1 MDYDTA
7 SLTAIEL
14 SDIMLTAGRRPRKS
28 KQIQELVKSKLIA
41 RSATTGGTH
50 AARTTR
56 PARRGAKRRAAPRPA
71 SPPHRQAPR
80 RPQQPAVPSRSAHP
94 PAMMTSA
101 RLQSRVVNARD
112 QAVDAVPALLATA
125 VSPAGIAAMEQA
137 QLADEAMPDEAVGPD
152 DDATV
157 AGEDSVDVAMDE
169 PDGNQSRI
177 EVLEARVREL
187 RAAAAEQRRILLEQN
202 YLVRAL
208 YSAGMAAAN
217 GLMDA
222 QQQIDLGPAG
232 H

>member
-1 MDYDTA
+1 
-7 SLTAIEL
+7 
-14 SDIMLTAGRRPRKS
+14 
-28 KQIQELVKSKLIA
+28 
-41 RSATTGGTH
+41 
-50 AARTTR
+50 
-56 PARRGAKRRAAPRPA
+56 
-71 SPPHRQAPR
+71 
-80 RPQQPAVPSRSAHP
+80 
-94 PAMMTSA
+94 MMTSA